1 LQEAVDAIDEMM
13 KGNLTLND
21 LFSKL
26 RLPKRSEAA
35 AKCLLNAIVGGFES
49 IPAGALVN
57 IRPLFPDDL
66 LYQIVEIRRVQMIQ
80 GIS

>member
-1 LQEAVDAIDEMM
+1 MTSSANS
-13 KGNLTLND
+13 G
-21 LFSKL
+21 L
-26 RLPKRSEAA
+26 RQRNEAA
-35 AKCLLNAIVGGFES
+35 AKCLLKAIVGGYES
-49 IPAGALVN
+49 IPAGALLN